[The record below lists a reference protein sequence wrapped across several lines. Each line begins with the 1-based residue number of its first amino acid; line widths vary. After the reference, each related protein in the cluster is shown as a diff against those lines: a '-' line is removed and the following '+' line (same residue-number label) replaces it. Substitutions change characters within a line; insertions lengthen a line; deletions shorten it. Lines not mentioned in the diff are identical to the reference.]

1 MTEKE
6 IKLLRECNL
15 GSKMALD
22 TLRRV
27 LDDTKSD
34 NLKALIEKTIASH
47 ESLGERLHELLS
59 EVGEEAKEPNLMEHS
74 SVVMSV
80 GMKLMVE
87 NTDRKI
93 ADLLIDGTNM
103 GIKKIKGYLNKWAG
117 EDERVREVAEKLLR
131 VEEEFVEALGVYL

>member
-34 NLKALIEKTIASH
+34 DLKA
-47 ESLGERLHELLS
+47 
-59 EVGEEAKEPNLMEHS
+59 
-74 SVVMSV
+74 
-80 GMKLMVE
+80 
-87 NTDRKI
+87 
-93 ADLLIDGTNM
+93 
-103 GIKKIKGYLNKWAG
+103 
-117 EDERVREVAEKLLR
+117 
-131 VEEEFVEALGVYL
+131 

>member
-34 NLKALIEKTIASH
+34 DLKALIEKTIASH